1 MSIGHGCAGDE
12 NGYAVSG
19 RVEKKAKGC
28 VDANTRRS
36 AGRVVRLWGEMIAP
50 TLLWSVFASGFAL
63 AEPQIA
69 RCLCLPLG
77 LFSH

>member
-1 MSIGHGCAGDE
+1 
-12 NGYAVSG
+12 
-19 RVEKKAKGC
+19 KKAKGC
-28 VDANTRRS
+28 VDANTRKD

-69 RCLCLPLG
+69 RFPLFAAG
-77 LFSH
+77 VVQPLKALRS